1 MPAVFVLLAVLTVI
15 YPFIVYT
22 SLEAWGPGTLA
33 MGLLVIL
40 TVRVLLR
47 RDFRQPE
54 QYLQLV
60 LVGGLCVLAAW
71 FQSEDLLRYYPVA
84 MSLAFSGFFAVSLR
98 SDTSMIERFANWSGD
113 QEFETHQR
121 RYMRQLTKVW
131 ALVLLLNAS
140 VAAYTACCMSLAS
153 WTVYNGLIAYIVLGV
168 LGFGE
173 LVYRHFYR
181 KKMAGF
187 DSL

>member
-1 MPAVFVLLAVLTVI
+1 MPAVFVLLAALTVL

-22 SLEAWGPGTLA
+22 SLDAWGPDTLA

-40 TVRVLLR
+40 TLRVLLR
-47 RDFRQPE
+47 RDFKQPE
-54 QYLQLV
+54 QYLQLL

-71 FQSEDLLRYYPVA
+71 LQSEYLLRYYPVA
-84 MSLAFSGFFAVSLR
+84 MSLAFSCFFAVSLR

-121 RYMRQLTKVW
+121 NYMRQLTKVW
-131 ALVLLLNAS
+131 ALVLLLNAL

-153 WTVYNGLIAYIVLGV
+153 WTAYNGFIAYIVLGI

-181 KKMAGF
+181 KRKEGL